1 MLYSLVVIVALLMIL
16 IAGMRPIRSGLSQF
30 ERNRRANNGDQMAKD
45 LIRRER
51 LLNKVLSLQRLVIAL
66 LLVATSGLSIG
77 AFGWFFGLI
86 VVVIITIW
94 YGALSRTTVIKSL
107 SRRIYS
113 KYESVILRFVER
125 FPTIFKLIGSDS
137 SSDDISSRTLDS
149 REELEHL
156 VSQSTGVLSREEKLI
171 IEGGLSFGS
180 KSVESVM
187 IPRSAIDTINKSE
200 FLGPLTLDDLHKTGH
215 SRIPVIDGDI
225 DHVIGILHLRGLLAL
240 DIKRSV
246 TAEKAM
252 EAKVYYIRQNQ
263 NLQHALTAFIR
274 THHHMFI
281 VVNEFRETVGM
292 LTLEDVV
299 EELLGH
305 QIIDEFDS
313 HDDLRKVAIRNP
325 HHNNQPDKTQNV

>member
-1 MLYSLVVIVALLMIL
+1 
-16 IAGMRPIRSGLSQF
+16 
-30 ERNRRANNGDQMAKD
+30 
-45 LIRRER
+45 
-51 LLNKVLSLQRLVIAL
+51 
-66 LLVATSGLSIG
+66 
-77 AFGWFFGLI
+77 
-86 VVVIITIW
+86 
-94 YGALSRTTVIKSL
+94 
-107 SRRIYS
+107 
-113 KYESVILRFVER
+113 LRFVER